1 MKRLLFSLT
10 LLLSVLSVFAQMEQH
25 VTWKFYL
32 NKISD
37 TQVEVVCEAT
47 LD

>member
-1 MKRLLFSLT
+1 MKRTLFA
-10 LLLSVLSVFAQMEQH
+10 LLLLVPVLSVYAQMEQH